1 MLKIFAH
8 RGFVGNCDQQ
18 NYIQQNSLASLKNAY
33 DSGFRAI
40 EFDIWFYNSQL
51 ILSHDQPQL
60 DNCKNLAHFNDFLI
74 YGNKI
79 DYWLDFKNLDEG
91 NVDKALEL
99 VKSQIDSAKINLE
112 QIFFAP
118 YCTDYN
124 LSKKLFDKFINI
136 FGSSISMVAILDNSQ
151 QINQLFD
158 FVNKNNV
165 KFISAYYHL
174 INYDLLQKFKGVEFL
189 AWTVNESSILEN
201 LAKIGVKYFATDKI
215 TIDKI
220 AIII

>member
-74 YGNKI
+74 
-79 DYWLDFKNLDEG
+79 
-91 NVDKALEL
+91 
-99 VKSQIDSAKINLE
+99 
-112 QIFFAP
+112 
-118 YCTDYN
+118 
-124 LSKKLFDKFINI
+124 
-136 FGSSISMVAILDNSQ
+136 
-151 QINQLFD
+151 
-158 FVNKNNV
+158 
-165 KFISAYYHL
+165 
-174 INYDLLQKFKGVEFL
+174 VEP
-189 AWTVNESSILEN
+189 V
-201 LAKIGVKYFATDKI
+201 G
-215 TIDKI
+215 
-220 AIII
+220 